1 MVYVFIC
8 SQVPKGMDQNFYSQD
23 FTAVD
28 PSRLVTE
35 IEGRQAGDPH
45 GTTAAYR
52 HLVKV
57 LIKRLGTKPDVLSIK
72 TAEKRQVE
80 RALDNAR
87 LEIDAQLNTIK
98 HLKNELTERREVI
111 LKTC

>member
-1 MVYVFIC
+1 
-8 SQVPKGMDQNFYSQD
+8 MDQSFYNQD
-23 FTAVD
+23 FASANPTQ
-28 PSRLVTE
+28 LVTE

-98 HLKNELTERREVI
+98 HLKNELTERREVSNLSFFSFAWSVTVI
-111 LKTC
+111 I